1 MRGVLIKVTVSLG
14 RVVRA
19 CDQPTPVHRRP
30 KQENHDVE
38 ASMGCMRRPVSTM
51 RKASLF
57 VPTLNIQVPIVFILK
72 LEAMTLG
79 LDLLIRD
86 PGVRLFSKA

>member
-1 MRGVLIKVTVSLG
+1 
-14 RVVRA
+14 
-19 CDQPTPVHRRP
+19 
-30 KQENHDVE
+30 
-38 ASMGCMRRPVSTM
+38 M
-51 RKASLF
+51 RKSDLF
-57 VPTLNIQVPIVFILK
+57 VPTLNIQVPIVLIRK